1 MGERFSQMTWLVAR
15 FVAKMRVRLKR
26 KKAKAAA
33 EAEVSESTS
42 TSAPTSTPPCE
53 EPKTEVTE
61 RDPLRSSFK
70 KLFAQE
76 AERQGVPVRD
86 LIDGYQ
92 LCSVGNMLED
102 DPKVRCWKRAEEAFK
117 KWRED
122 HLSELKTRAQT
133 QYKIMDDIVD
143 DASDRTGYD

>member
-33 EAEVSESTS
+33 EAEVSESTP
-42 TSAPTSTPPCE
+42 TSAPTSAPPCE
-53 EPKTEVTE
+53 EPKTE

-102 DPKVRCWKRAEEAFK
+102 DPKVRCWKGAEEAFK

-122 HLSELKTRAQT
+122 HLSELKTRART